1 MARPVLT
8 AREAAGYLEALD
20 NVLLLTHVRPDGDT
34 IGSAA
39 ALCRALR
46 DCGHTAYLLP
56 NPEITATY
64 TPYAAPYWAPEGWEG
79 EHIVSVDIAD
89 VSLLPENAKPYQER
103 IELAIDHHPSQGFFA
118 RNTCLEADSAACGE
132 IVYEIIQHLTA
143 LTADIALP
151 LYVAVS
157 TDCGGFQYGNTT
169 ARTHRIAAALMDVV
183 DVAAVNKALFRTK
196 SRVRLAMESR
206 MVADMKLFDYERVV
220 VMEIPLALR
229 QEMQATDADIEEL
242 SALPALVE
250 GTDCGGEDQGLRA
263 LRPTGGCLRVV
274 PYPGRRRPS
283 CRGRR
288 HGGRHAGRGT
298 HGGAGRIPEGHG
310 SVREVSRPGTK
321 RCFVPAGT
329 RYFCPWR
336 QKCPVAVPK
345 ISLRHLSRR
354 NFDRCHSLTSLHL
367 PQAALGSLPKNAT

>member
-1 MARPVLT
+1 MERPILSARG
-8 AREAAGYLEALD
+8 AAGYLEALD

-39 ALCRALR
+39 ALCRALQ
-46 DCGHTAYLLP
+46 DCGQTAYLLP

-64 TPYAAPYWAPEGWEG
+64 APYAAPYWAPEDWQA

-89 VSLLPENAKPYQER
+89 ASLLPENAQSYRDR
-103 IELAIDHHPSQGFFA
+103 IELAIDHHPSQTFFA

-183 DVAAVNKALFRTK
+183 DVAAVNKTLFRTK

-206 MVADMKLFDYERVV
+206 MVADMKLFDHQRVV
-220 VMEIPLALR
+220 VMEIPLSLR

-242 SALPALVE
+242 SALPVLVE
-250 GTDCGGEDQGLRA
+250 GTDCGVTLRE
-263 LRPTGGCLRVV
+263 L
-274 PYPGRRRPS
+274 
-283 CRGRR
+283 
-288 HGGRHAGRGT
+288 
-298 HGGAGRIPEGHG
+298 
-310 SVREVSRPGTK
+310 RPGTVK
-321 RCFVPAGT
+321 VSVRTGPRVDACALCRILGGGGHHAASGATVEGT
-329 RYFCPWR
+329 LDEARM
-336 QKCPVAVPK
+336 AV
-345 ISLRHLSRR
+345 L
-354 NFDRCHSLTSLHL
+354 
-367 PQAALGSLPKNAT
+367 AAYRKVIGA

>member
-1 MARPVLT
+1 MERPILSARG
-8 AREAAGYLEALD
+8 AAGYLEALD

-46 DCGHTAYLLP
+46 DCGQTAYLLP

-64 TPYAAPYWAPEGWEG
+64 APYAAPYWAPEDWQA

-89 VSLLPENAKPYQER
+89 ASLLPENAQSYRDR
-103 IELAIDHHPSQGFFA
+103 IELAIDHHPSQTFFA

-183 DVAAVNKALFRTK
+183 DVAAVNKTLFRTK

-206 MVADMKLFDYERVV
+206 MVADMKLFDHQRVV
-220 VMEIPLALR
+220 VMEIPLSLR

-250 GTDCGGEDQGLRA
+250 GTDCGVTLRE
-263 LRPTGGCLRVV
+263 L
-274 PYPGRRRPS
+274 
-283 CRGRR
+283 
-288 HGGRHAGRGT
+288 
-298 HGGAGRIPEGHG
+298 
-310 SVREVSRPGTK
+310 RPGTVK
-321 RCFVPAGT
+321 VSVRTGPRVDACALCRILGGGGHHAASGATVEGT
-329 RYFCPWR
+329 LDEARMAVLAAY
-336 QKCPVAVPK
+336 QKVIGA
-345 ISLRHLSRR
+345 
-354 NFDRCHSLTSLHL
+354 
-367 PQAALGSLPKNAT
+367 

>member
-1 MARPVLT
+1 MERPILSARG
-8 AREAAGYLEALD
+8 AAGYLEALD

-46 DCGHTAYLLP
+46 DCGQTAYLLP

-64 TPYAAPYWAPEGWEG
+64 APYAAPYWAPEGWQA

-89 VSLLPENAKPYQER
+89 ASLLPENAQPYQER
-103 IELAIDHHPSQGFFA
+103 IELAVDHHPSQTFFA

-206 MVADMKLFDYERVV
+206 MVADMKLFDHQRVA
-220 VMEIPLALR
+220 VMEIPLSLR

-250 GTDCGGEDQGLRA
+250 GTDCGVTLRE
-263 LRPTGGCLRVV
+263 L
-274 PYPGRRRPS
+274 
-283 CRGRR
+283 
-288 HGGRHAGRGT
+288 
-298 HGGAGRIPEGHG
+298 
-310 SVREVSRPGTK
+310 RPGTVK
-321 RCFVPAGT
+321 VSVRTGPRVDACALCRILGGGGHHAASGATVEGT
-329 RYFCPWR
+329 LDEARM
-336 QKCPVAVPK
+336 AV
-345 ISLRHLSRR
+345 L
-354 NFDRCHSLTSLHL
+354 
-367 PQAALGSLPKNAT
+367 AAYRKVIGA

>member
-1 MARPVLT
+1 MERPILSARG
-8 AREAAGYLEALD
+8 AAGYLEALD

-46 DCGHTAYLLP
+46 DCGQTAYLLP

-64 TPYAAPYWAPEGWEG
+64 APYAAPYWAPEGWQA

-89 VSLLPENAKPYQER
+89 ASLLPENAQPYRDR
-103 IELAIDHHPSQGFFA
+103 IELAIDHHPSQTFFA

-183 DVAAVNKALFRTK
+183 DVAAVNKTLFRTK

-206 MVADMKLFDYERVV
+206 MVADMKLFDHQRVV
-220 VMEIPLALR
+220 VMEIPLSLR

-250 GTDCGGEDQGLRA
+250 GTDCGVTLRE
-263 LRPTGGCLRVV
+263 L
-274 PYPGRRRPS
+274 
-283 CRGRR
+283 
-288 HGGRHAGRGT
+288 
-298 HGGAGRIPEGHG
+298 
-310 SVREVSRPGTK
+310 RPGTVK
-321 RCFVPAGT
+321 VSVRTGPRVDACALCRILGGGGHHAASGATVEGT
-329 RYFCPWR
+329 LDEARM
-336 QKCPVAVPK
+336 AV
-345 ISLRHLSRR
+345 L
-354 NFDRCHSLTSLHL
+354 
-367 PQAALGSLPKNAT
+367 AAYRKVIGA

>member
-1 MARPVLT
+1 MERPILSARG
-8 AREAAGYLEALD
+8 AAGYLEALD

-46 DCGHTAYLLP
+46 DCGQTAYLLP

-64 TPYAAPYWAPEGWEG
+64 APYAAPYWAPEGWQA

-89 VSLLPENAKPYQER
+89 ASLLPENAQPYRDR
-103 IELAIDHHPSQGFFA
+103 IELAIDHHPSQTFFA

-183 DVAAVNKALFRTK
+183 AVAAVNKTLFRTK

-206 MVADMKLFDYERVV
+206 MVADMKLFDHQRVV
-220 VMEIPLALR
+220 VMEIPLSLR

-250 GTDCGGEDQGLRA
+250 GTDCGVTLRE
-263 LRPTGGCLRVV
+263 L
-274 PYPGRRRPS
+274 
-283 CRGRR
+283 
-288 HGGRHAGRGT
+288 
-298 HGGAGRIPEGHG
+298 
-310 SVREVSRPGTK
+310 RPGTVK
-321 RCFVPAGT
+321 VSVRTGPRVDACALCRILGGGGHHAASGATVEGT
-329 RYFCPWR
+329 LDEARM
-336 QKCPVAVPK
+336 AV
-345 ISLRHLSRR
+345 L
-354 NFDRCHSLTSLHL
+354 
-367 PQAALGSLPKNAT
+367 AAYRKVIGA

>member
-1 MARPVLT
+1 MERPILSARG
-8 AREAAGYLEALD
+8 AAGYLEALD

-46 DCGHTAYLLP
+46 DCGQTAYLLP

-64 TPYAAPYWAPEGWEG
+64 APYAAPYWAPEGWQA

-89 VSLLPENAKPYQER
+89 ASLLPENAQSYRDR
-103 IELAIDHHPSQGFFA
+103 IELAIDHHPSQTFFA

-206 MVADMKLFDYERVV
+206 MVADMKLFDHQRVV
-220 VMEIPLALR
+220 VMEIPLSLR

-250 GTDCGGEDQGLRA
+250 GTDCGVTLRE
-263 LRPTGGCLRVV
+263 L
-274 PYPGRRRPS
+274 
-283 CRGRR
+283 
-288 HGGRHAGRGT
+288 
-298 HGGAGRIPEGHG
+298 
-310 SVREVSRPGTK
+310 RPGTVK
-321 RCFVPAGT
+321 VSVRTGPRVDACALCRILGGGGHHAASGATVEGT
-329 RYFCPWR
+329 LDEARM
-336 QKCPVAVPK
+336 AV
-345 ISLRHLSRR
+345 LAAYRR
-354 NFDRCHSLTSLHL
+354 VIG
-367 PQAALGSLPKNAT
+367 A

>member
-1 MARPVLT
+1 MERPILSARD
-8 AREAAGYLEALD
+8 AAGYLEALD

-46 DCGHTAYLLP
+46 DCGRTVFLLP

-64 TPYAAPYWAPEGWEG
+64 APYAAPYWAPEDWQA

-89 VSLLPENAKPYQER
+89 VSLLPENAQPYRDR
-103 IELAIDHHPSQGFFA
+103 IELAIDHHPSQTFFA

-206 MVADMKLFDYERVV
+206 MVADMKLFDHQRVV
-220 VMEIPLALR
+220 VMEIPLSLR

-250 GTDCGGEDQGLRA
+250 GSDCGVTLRE
-263 LRPTGGCLRVV
+263 L
-274 PYPGRRRPS
+274 
-283 CRGRR
+283 
-288 HGGRHAGRGT
+288 
-298 HGGAGRIPEGHG
+298 
-310 SVREVSRPGTK
+310 RPGTVK
-321 RCFVPAGT
+321 VSVRTGPQVDACALCRILGGGGHHAASGATVEGT
-329 RYFCPWR
+329 LDEARM
-336 QKCPVAVPK
+336 AV
-345 ISLRHLSRR
+345 LAAYRR
-354 NFDRCHSLTSLHL
+354 VIG
-367 PQAALGSLPKNAT
+367 A

>member
-1 MARPVLT
+1 MERPILSARG
-8 AREAAGYLEALD
+8 AAGYLEALD

-46 DCGHTAYLLP
+46 DCGQTAYLLP

-64 TPYAAPYWAPEGWEG
+64 APYAAPYWAPEGWQA

-89 VSLLPENAKPYQER
+89 ASLLPENAQSYRDR
-103 IELAIDHHPSQGFFA
+103 IELAIDHHPSQTFFA

-183 DVAAVNKALFRTK
+183 DVAAVNKTLFRTK

-206 MVADMKLFDYERVV
+206 MVADMKLFDHQRVV
-220 VMEIPLALR
+220 VMEIPQSLR

-250 GTDCGGEDQGLRA
+250 GTDCGVTLRE
-263 LRPTGGCLRVV
+263 L
-274 PYPGRRRPS
+274 
-283 CRGRR
+283 
-288 HGGRHAGRGT
+288 
-298 HGGAGRIPEGHG
+298 
-310 SVREVSRPGTK
+310 RPGTVK
-321 RCFVPAGT
+321 VSVRTGPRVDACALCRILGGGGHHAASGATVEGT
-329 RYFCPWR
+329 LDEARM
-336 QKCPVAVPK
+336 AV
-345 ISLRHLSRR
+345 L
-354 NFDRCHSLTSLHL
+354 
-367 PQAALGSLPKNAT
+367 AAYRKVIGA

>member
-1 MARPVLT
+1 MERPILSARG
-8 AREAAGYLEALD
+8 AAGYLEALD

-46 DCGHTAYLLP
+46 DCGQTAYLLP

-64 TPYAAPYWAPEGWEG
+64 APYAAPYWAPEGWQA

-89 VSLLPENAKPYQER
+89 ASLLPENAQSYRDR
-103 IELAIDHHPSQGFFA
+103 IELAIDHHPSQTFFA

-206 MVADMKLFDYERVV
+206 MVADMKLFDHQRVV
-220 VMEIPLALR
+220 VMEIPLSLR
-229 QEMQATDADIEEL
+229 QEMQATDADLEDL

-250 GTDCGGEDQGLRA
+250 GTDCGVTLRE
-263 LRPTGGCLRVV
+263 L
-274 PYPGRRRPS
+274 
-283 CRGRR
+283 
-288 HGGRHAGRGT
+288 
-298 HGGAGRIPEGHG
+298 
-310 SVREVSRPGTK
+310 RPGTVK
-321 RCFVPAGT
+321 VSVRTGPRVDACALCRILGGGGHHAASGATVEGT
-329 RYFCPWR
+329 LDEARM
-336 QKCPVAVPK
+336 AV
-345 ISLRHLSRR
+345 LAAYRR
-354 NFDRCHSLTSLHL
+354 VIG
-367 PQAALGSLPKNAT
+367 A

>member
-1 MARPVLT
+1 MERPILSARG
-8 AREAAGYLEALD
+8 AAGYLEALD

-39 ALCRALR
+39 GLCRALQ
-46 DCGHTAYLLP
+46 DCGQTAYLLP

-64 TPYAAPYWAPEGWEG
+64 APYAAPYWAPEDWQA

-89 VSLLPENAKPYQER
+89 ASLLPENAQSYRDR
-103 IELAIDHHPSQGFFA
+103 IELAIDHHPSQTFFA

-183 DVAAVNKALFRTK
+183 DVAAVNKTLFRTK

-206 MVADMKLFDYERVV
+206 MVADMKLFDHQRVV
-220 VMEIPLALR
+220 VMEIPLSLR

-250 GTDCGGEDQGLRA
+250 GTDCGVTLRE
-263 LRPTGGCLRVV
+263 L
-274 PYPGRRRPS
+274 
-283 CRGRR
+283 
-288 HGGRHAGRGT
+288 
-298 HGGAGRIPEGHG
+298 
-310 SVREVSRPGTK
+310 RPGTVK
-321 RCFVPAGT
+321 VSVRTGPRVDACALCRILGGGGHHAASGATVEGT
-329 RYFCPWR
+329 LDEARM
-336 QKCPVAVPK
+336 AV
-345 ISLRHLSRR
+345 L
-354 NFDRCHSLTSLHL
+354 
-367 PQAALGSLPKNAT
+367 AAYRKVIGA

>member
-1 MARPVLT
+1 MERPILSARG
-8 AREAAGYLEALD
+8 AAGYLEALD

-46 DCGHTAYLLP
+46 DCGQTAYLLP

-64 TPYAAPYWAPEGWEG
+64 APYAAPYWAPDGWQA

-89 VSLLPENAKPYQER
+89 ASLLPENAQSYRDR
-103 IELAIDHHPSQGFFA
+103 IELAIDHHPSQTFFA

-183 DVAAVNKALFRTK
+183 DVAAVNKTLFRTK

-206 MVADMKLFDYERVV
+206 MVADMKLFDHQRVV
-220 VMEIPLALR
+220 VMEIPLSLR

-250 GTDCGGEDQGLRA
+250 GTDCGVTLRE
-263 LRPTGGCLRVV
+263 L
-274 PYPGRRRPS
+274 
-283 CRGRR
+283 
-288 HGGRHAGRGT
+288 
-298 HGGAGRIPEGHG
+298 
-310 SVREVSRPGTK
+310 RPGTVK
-321 RCFVPAGT
+321 VSVRTGPRVDACALCRILGGGGHHAASGATVEGT
-329 RYFCPWR
+329 LDEARM
-336 QKCPVAVPK
+336 AV
-345 ISLRHLSRR
+345 LAAYRR
-354 NFDRCHSLTSLHL
+354 VIG
-367 PQAALGSLPKNAT
+367 A

>member
-1 MARPVLT
+1 MERPILSARG
-8 AREAAGYLEALD
+8 AAGYLEALD

-46 DCGHTAYLLP
+46 DCGQTAYLLP

-64 TPYAAPYWAPEGWEG
+64 APYAAPYWAPEGWQA

-89 VSLLPENAKPYQER
+89 ASLLPENARPYQDR
-103 IELAIDHHPSQGFFA
+103 IALAIDHHPSQEFFA
-118 RNTCLEADSAACGE
+118 RETCLEADSAACGE

-206 MVADMKLFDYERVV
+206 MVADMKLFDHQRVV
-220 VMEIPLALR
+220 VMEIPLSLR

-250 GTDCGGEDQGLRA
+250 GTDCGVTLRE
-263 LRPTGGCLRVV
+263 L
-274 PYPGRRRPS
+274 
-283 CRGRR
+283 
-288 HGGRHAGRGT
+288 
-298 HGGAGRIPEGHG
+298 
-310 SVREVSRPGTK
+310 RPGTVK
-321 RCFVPAGT
+321 VSVRTGPRVDACALCRILGGGGHHAASGATVEGT
-329 RYFCPWR
+329 LDEARM
-336 QKCPVAVPK
+336 AV
-345 ISLRHLSRR
+345 L
-354 NFDRCHSLTSLHL
+354 
-367 PQAALGSLPKNAT
+367 AAYRKVIGA

>member
-1 MARPVLT
+1 MERPILSARG
-8 AREAAGYLEALD
+8 AAGFLEALD

-39 ALCRALR
+39 ALCRALQ
-46 DCGHTAYLLP
+46 DCGQTAYLLP

-64 TPYAAPYWAPEGWEG
+64 APYAAPYWAPEDWQA

-89 VSLLPENAKPYQER
+89 ASLLPENAQSYRDR
-103 IELAIDHHPSQGFFA
+103 IELAIDHHPSQTFFA

-183 DVAAVNKALFRTK
+183 DVAAVNKTLFRTK

-206 MVADMKLFDYERVV
+206 MVADMKLFDHQRVV
-220 VMEIPLALR
+220 VMEIPLSLR

-250 GTDCGGEDQGLRA
+250 GTDCGVTLRE
-263 LRPTGGCLRVV
+263 L
-274 PYPGRRRPS
+274 
-283 CRGRR
+283 
-288 HGGRHAGRGT
+288 
-298 HGGAGRIPEGHG
+298 
-310 SVREVSRPGTK
+310 RPGTVK
-321 RCFVPAGT
+321 VSVRTGPRVDACALCRILGGGGHHAASGATVEGT
-329 RYFCPWR
+329 LDEARM
-336 QKCPVAVPK
+336 AV
-345 ISLRHLSRR
+345 L
-354 NFDRCHSLTSLHL
+354 
-367 PQAALGSLPKNAT
+367 AAYRKVIGA

>member
-1 MARPVLT
+1 MERPILSARG
-8 AREAAGYLEALD
+8 AAGYLEALD

-46 DCGHTAYLLP
+46 DCGQTAYLLP

-64 TPYAAPYWAPEGWEG
+64 APYAAPYWAPEGWQA

-89 VSLLPENAKPYQER
+89 ASLLPENAQSYRDR
-103 IELAIDHHPSQGFFA
+103 IELAIDHHPSQTFFA

-183 DVAAVNKALFRTK
+183 DVAAVNKTLFRTK

-206 MVADMKLFDYERVV
+206 MVADMKLFDHQRVV
-220 VMEIPLALR
+220 VMEIPLSLR

-250 GTDCGGEDQGLRA
+250 GTDCGVTLRE
-263 LRPTGGCLRVV
+263 L
-274 PYPGRRRPS
+274 
-283 CRGRR
+283 
-288 HGGRHAGRGT
+288 
-298 HGGAGRIPEGHG
+298 
-310 SVREVSRPGTK
+310 RPGTVK
-321 RCFVPAGT
+321 VSVRTGPRVDACALCRILGGGGHHAASGATVEGT
-329 RYFCPWR
+329 LDEACM
-336 QKCPVAVPK
+336 AV
-345 ISLRHLSRR
+345 L
-354 NFDRCHSLTSLHL
+354 
-367 PQAALGSLPKNAT
+367 AAYRKVIGA

>member
-1 MARPVLT
+1 MERPILSARG
-8 AREAAGYLEALD
+8 AAGYLEALD
-20 NVLLLTHVRPDGDT
+20 NVLLLTHVRPDGDA

-46 DCGHTAYLLP
+46 DCGQTAYLLP

-64 TPYAAPYWAPEGWEG
+64 APYAAPYWAPEGWQA

-89 VSLLPENAKPYQER
+89 ASLLPENAQSYRDR
-103 IELAIDHHPSQGFFA
+103 IELAIDHHPSQTFFA

-206 MVADMKLFDYERVV
+206 MVADMKLFDHQRVV
-220 VMEIPLALR
+220 VMEIPLSLR

-250 GTDCGGEDQGLRA
+250 GTDCGVTLRE
-263 LRPTGGCLRVV
+263 L
-274 PYPGRRRPS
+274 
-283 CRGRR
+283 
-288 HGGRHAGRGT
+288 
-298 HGGAGRIPEGHG
+298 
-310 SVREVSRPGTK
+310 RPGTVK
-321 RCFVPAGT
+321 VSVRTGPRVDACALCRILGGGGHHAASGATVEGT
-329 RYFCPWR
+329 LDEARM
-336 QKCPVAVPK
+336 AV
-345 ISLRHLSRR
+345 L
-354 NFDRCHSLTSLHL
+354 
-367 PQAALGSLPKNAT
+367 AAYRKVIGA

>member
-1 MARPVLT
+1 MSGHLT
-8 AREAAGYLEALD
+8 VQEAAARLRQMD

-39 ALCRALR
+39 ALCRALQ
-46 DCGHTAYLLP
+46 DCGQTAYLLP

-64 TPYAAPYWAPEGWEG
+64 APYAAPYWAPEDWQA

-89 VSLLPENAKPYQER
+89 ASLLPENAQSYRDR
-103 IELAIDHHPSQGFFA
+103 IELAIDHHPSQTFFA

-183 DVAAVNKALFRTK
+183 DVAAVNKTLFRTK

-206 MVADMKLFDYERVV
+206 MVADMKLFDHQRVV
-220 VMEIPLALR
+220 VMEIPLSLR

-250 GTDCGGEDQGLRA
+250 GTDCGVTLRE
-263 LRPTGGCLRVV
+263 L
-274 PYPGRRRPS
+274 
-283 CRGRR
+283 
-288 HGGRHAGRGT
+288 
-298 HGGAGRIPEGHG
+298 
-310 SVREVSRPGTK
+310 RPGTVK
-321 RCFVPAGT
+321 VSVRTGPRVDACALCRILGGGGHHAASGATVEGT
-329 RYFCPWR
+329 LDEARM
-336 QKCPVAVPK
+336 AV
-345 ISLRHLSRR
+345 L
-354 NFDRCHSLTSLHL
+354 
-367 PQAALGSLPKNAT
+367 AAYRKVIGA

>member
-1 MARPVLT
+1 MERPVLT

-34 IGSAA
+34 IGSAV

-46 DCGHTAYLLP
+46 DCGQTAYLLP

-64 TPYAAPYWAPEGWEG
+64 APYAAPYWAPEGWEA

-206 MVADMKLFDYERVV
+206 MVADMKLFDHERVV

-250 GTDCGGEDQGLRA
+250 GTDCGVTLRE
-263 LRPTGGCLRVV
+263 LDGGKIKV
-274 PYPGRRRPS
+274 
-283 CRGRR
+283 
-288 HGGRHAGRGT
+288 
-298 HGGAGRIPEGHG
+298 
-310 SVREVSRPGTK
+310 SVRSGPRVDACALCRILGGGGHHAAAGATVDGTLDEVRM
-321 RCFVPAGT
+321 
-329 RYFCPWR
+329 
-336 QKCPVAVPK
+336 AV
-345 ISLRHLSRR
+345 L
-354 NFDRCHSLTSLHL
+354 
-367 PQAALGSLPKNAT
+367 AAYRKVTGA

>member
-1 MARPVLT
+1 MERPILSARG
-8 AREAAGYLEALD
+8 AAGYLEALD

-46 DCGHTAYLLP
+46 DCGQTAYLLP

-64 TPYAAPYWAPEGWEG
+64 APYAAPYWAPDGWQA

-89 VSLLPENAKPYQER
+89 ASLLPENAQSYRDR
-103 IELAIDHHPSQGFFA
+103 IELAIDHHPSQTFFA

-183 DVAAVNKALFRTK
+183 DVAAVNKTLFRTK

-206 MVADMKLFDYERVV
+206 MVADMKLFDHQRVV
-220 VMEIPLALR
+220 VMEIPLSLR

-250 GTDCGGEDQGLRA
+250 GTDCGVTLRE
-263 LRPTGGCLRVV
+263 L
-274 PYPGRRRPS
+274 
-283 CRGRR
+283 
-288 HGGRHAGRGT
+288 
-298 HGGAGRIPEGHG
+298 
-310 SVREVSRPGTK
+310 RPGTVK
-321 RCFVPAGT
+321 VSVRTGPRVDACALCRILGGGGHHAASGATVEGT
-329 RYFCPWR
+329 LDEARM
-336 QKCPVAVPK
+336 VV
-345 ISLRHLSRR
+345 L
-354 NFDRCHSLTSLHL
+354 
-367 PQAALGSLPKNAT
+367 AAYRKVIGA

>member
-1 MARPVLT
+1 MERPILSARG
-8 AREAAGYLEALD
+8 AAGYLEALD

-39 ALCRALR
+39 ALCRALQ
-46 DCGHTAYLLP
+46 DCGQTAYLLP

-64 TPYAAPYWAPEGWEG
+64 APYAAPYWAPEGWQA

-89 VSLLPENAKPYQER
+89 ASLLPENAQSYRDR
-103 IELAIDHHPSQGFFA
+103 IELAIDHHPSQTFFA

-183 DVAAVNKALFRTK
+183 DVAAVNKTLFRTK

-206 MVADMKLFDYERVV
+206 MVADMKLFDHQRVV
-220 VMEIPLALR
+220 VMEIPLSLR

-250 GTDCGGEDQGLRA
+250 GTDCGVTLRE
-263 LRPTGGCLRVV
+263 L
-274 PYPGRRRPS
+274 
-283 CRGRR
+283 
-288 HGGRHAGRGT
+288 
-298 HGGAGRIPEGHG
+298 
-310 SVREVSRPGTK
+310 RPGTVK
-321 RCFVPAGT
+321 VSVRTGPRVDACALCRILGGGGHHAASGATVEGT
-329 RYFCPWR
+329 LDEARM
-336 QKCPVAVPK
+336 AV
-345 ISLRHLSRR
+345 L
-354 NFDRCHSLTSLHL
+354 
-367 PQAALGSLPKNAT
+367 AAYRKVIGA

>member
-1 MARPVLT
+1 MERPILSARG
-8 AREAAGYLEALD
+8 AAGYLEALD

-46 DCGHTAYLLP
+46 DCGQTAYLLP

-64 TPYAAPYWAPEGWEG
+64 APYAAPYWAPEGWQA

-89 VSLLPENAKPYQER
+89 ASLLPENAQSYRDR
-103 IELAIDHHPSQGFFA
+103 IELAIDHHPSQTFFA

-206 MVADMKLFDYERVV
+206 MVADMKLFDHQRVV
-220 VMEIPLALR
+220 VMEIPLSLR

-250 GTDCGGEDQGLRA
+250 GTDCGVTLRE
-263 LRPTGGCLRVV
+263 LRPDTVKV
-274 PYPGRRRPS
+274 
-283 CRGRR
+283 
-288 HGGRHAGRGT
+288 
-298 HGGAGRIPEGHG
+298 
-310 SVREVSRPGTK
+310 SVRTGPRVDACALCRILGGGGHHAASGATVEGTLDEA
-321 RCFVPAGT
+321 RM
-329 RYFCPWR
+329 
-336 QKCPVAVPK
+336 AV
-345 ISLRHLSRR
+345 L
-354 NFDRCHSLTSLHL
+354 
-367 PQAALGSLPKNAT
+367 AAYRKVIGA

>member
-1 MARPVLT
+1 MERPILSARG
-8 AREAAGYLEALD
+8 AAGYLEALD

-46 DCGHTAYLLP
+46 DCGQTAYLLP

-64 TPYAAPYWAPEGWEG
+64 APYAAPYWAPEGWQA

-89 VSLLPENAKPYQER
+89 ASLLPENAQSYRDR
-103 IELAIDHHPSQGFFA
+103 IELAIDHHPSQTFFA

-169 ARTHRIAAALMDVV
+169 ARTHRIAAALMDTV

-206 MVADMKLFDYERVV
+206 MVADMKLFDHQRVV
-220 VMEIPLALR
+220 VMEIPLSLR

-250 GTDCGGEDQGLRA
+250 GTDCGVTLRE
-263 LRPTGGCLRVV
+263 L
-274 PYPGRRRPS
+274 
-283 CRGRR
+283 
-288 HGGRHAGRGT
+288 
-298 HGGAGRIPEGHG
+298 
-310 SVREVSRPGTK
+310 RPGTVK
-321 RCFVPAGT
+321 VSVRTGPRVDACALCRILGGGGHHAASGATVEGT
-329 RYFCPWR
+329 LDEARM
-336 QKCPVAVPK
+336 AV
-345 ISLRHLSRR
+345 L
-354 NFDRCHSLTSLHL
+354 
-367 PQAALGSLPKNAT
+367 AAYRKVIGA